1 MTEARALQ
9 LAYSYLNKRDRTE
22 AEVRAHLS
30 RQDLPDAEVDA
41 AVSEL
46 LELGYLDDAR
56 YARLFVED
64 KRALE
69 QWGSD
74 RIRRSLTERGID
86 RELIE
91 AALAA
96 ADPDGDELGRALALL
111 RQRFPDPPADRRER
125 DRALGVMVRK
135 GFDSELALDA
145 LTAYARDDAA

>member
-1 MTEARALQ
+1 VTEARALE
-9 LAYSYLNKRDRTE
+9 LAYAYLNKRDRTE

-30 RQDLPDAEVDA
+30 RRELADAEVDA

-46 LELGYLDDAR
+46 LELGYVDDAR

-74 RIRRSLTERGID
+74 RIRRSLSERGID
-86 RELIE
+86 GELID

-96 ADPDGDELGRALALL
+96 ADPDGDELGRAIALL
-111 RQRFPDPPADRRER
+111 RQRFPYPPADRRER
-125 DRALGVMVRK
+125 DRALGVMARK
-135 GFDSELALDA
+135 GFDSEIALDA
-145 LTAYARDDAA
+145 LTAYARDS